1 MRSRDLLAEAAA
13 YLIEHSMSGAPREAE
28 TLLTEIT
35 GIRREDI
42 YSKDPVIPEDKV
54 RLFRA
59 AFKRRAGHE
68 PLQYITGTVDFAEMR
83 LKVGPGVLVPRPET
97 ELLVAEVAKR
107 AGKPERI
114 LDLCTGSGCI
124 ALELARRFP
133 EADIVGTD
141 VSSEALAYARQ
152 NISELE
158 TANVNLLHGEMFAPL
173 RGMRFDVIVS
183 NPPYIPAGEIDAL
196 QPEVAKFEPRS
207 ALDGGADGLDFFRE
221 IARKAPGYMENGA
234 LLALELGAG
243 QAPSV
248 SELLR
253 ANGFRD
259 IEILKDYAG
268 HKRMMFSRFKMD

>member
-13 YLIEHSMSGAPREAE
+13 YLIEHSVSGAPREAE

-35 GIRREDI
+35 GVRREDI
-42 YSKDPVIPEDKV
+42 YAKDPVIPEDKETI
-54 RLFRA
+54 FRA
-59 AFKRRAGHE
+59 AFKRRAGRE
-68 PLQYITGTVDFAEMR
+68 PLQYITGTVDFADMR

-107 AGKPERI
+107 AQEPKKV

-124 ALELARRFP
+124 ALELERRFP

-152 NISELE
+152 NVSELE
-158 TANVNLLHGEMFAPL
+158 SVNVNLMHGEMFAPVD
-173 RGMRFDVIVS
+173 GMRFDVIVA
-183 NPPYIPAGEIDAL
+183 NPPYIPAGEIDGL

-207 ALDGGADGLDFFRE
+207 ALDGGTDGLDFYRV
-221 IARKAPGYMENGA
+221 IARKAPGHMENGG

-243 QAPSV
+243 QAQEV
-248 SELLR
+248 VTMLKEH
-253 ANGFRD
+253 GFRD
-259 IEILKDYAG
+259 IEVLKDYAG
-268 HKRMMFSRFKMD
+268 HKRMLFCRFKMD

>member
-35 GIRREDI
+35 GITREDI
-42 YSKDPVIPEDKV
+42 YTNDPVISEEQTDQY
-54 RLFRA
+54 RN
-59 AFKRRAGHE
+59 AFKRRAGRE
-68 PLQYITGTVDFAEMR
+68 PLQYITGTVDFADMR

-107 AGKPERI
+107 VESPERV

-124 ALELARRFP
+124 ALELSRRFP

-152 NISELE
+152 NVSELE
-158 TANVNLLHGEMFAPL
+158 SANVTLLHGEMFGPVD
-173 RGMRFDVIVS
+173 GMRFDVIVS
-183 NPPYIPAGEIDAL
+183 NPPYIPAGEIDGL
-196 QPEVAKFEPRS
+196 QPEVAEFEPRS
-207 ALDGGADGLDFFRE
+207 ALDGGEDGLDFYRV
-221 IARKAPGYMENGA
+221 IAEKAPGYMENGA

-243 QAPSV
+243 QAQEVV
-248 SELLR
+248 SMLKEH
-253 ANGFRD
+253 GFRD
-259 IEILKDYAG
+259 LEVLKDYAG
-268 HKRMMFSRFKMD
+268 HKRMLFCRFKMD